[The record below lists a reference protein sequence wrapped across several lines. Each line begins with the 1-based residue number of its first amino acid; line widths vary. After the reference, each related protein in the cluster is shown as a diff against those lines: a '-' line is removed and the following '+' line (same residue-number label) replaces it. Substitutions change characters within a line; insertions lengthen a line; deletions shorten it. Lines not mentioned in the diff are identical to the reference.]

1 MPRPLQPNTKELMRK
16 AVQSYVFTSA
26 RFKYTLTEHKIRIAL
41 MNNLRIMNGESL
53 NIEYRNNMF
62 RIHHPQESRAWEVEM
77 PISDVLQYMDK
88 EESPSKNYEAIKRA
102 ARNMQLKI
110 FEVENTATGDYWG
123 APLIMNVWCSKRS
136 GMMKFAISDWV
147 LTALLDFTKG
157 YREFEL
163 PSMMH
168 LNSPYAMRMYELV
181 SKQKTPLTMKVED
194 LKEWFGVEDKYKRD
208 NDFVKRVLA
217 PSREEL
223 NIHCP
228 YSFDFEINRENPRNE
243 RSKTISYTFYPKYI
257 PKNHNSEIYKSDL
270 KAKVG
275 NITGPYGMLNK
286 AVNDYLLYNMN
297 MTKDEVN
304 ANKDLFLTAQKELPN
319 LVSELADLKE
329 RAARH
334 GKGTGWII
342 NGLKGKLKEKSNTS
356 E

>member
-1 MPRPLQPNTKELMRK
+1 MPRPLKPNTKELMRK

-88 EESPSKNYEAIKRA
+88 EETPSKNYNAIKRA

-123 APLIMNVWCSKRS
+123 APLIMNVWCSKHS
-136 GMMKFAISDWV
+136 GIMKFAISDWV

-168 LNSPYAMRMYELV
+168 LNSPYAMRMYELI
-181 SKQKTPLTMKVED
+181 SKQKEPLTMKVED
-194 LKEWFGVEDKYKRD
+194 LKEWFGIQDKKSYNTPGNFKARILDPSKKELDD
-208 NDFVKRVLA
+208 N
-217 PSREEL
+217 
-223 NIHCP
+223 CP
-228 YSFDFEINRENPRNE
+228 YSFEYTENRINSKNPRSE
-243 RSKTISYTFYPKYI
+243 IKSYTFYPKFI
-257 PKNHNSEIYKSDL
+257 QKNRDSELEKKEL
-270 KAKVG
+270 TAKVG
-275 NITGPYGMLNK
+275 NIAGTYGMLDK
-286 AVNDYLLYNMN
+286 AVSDYLLYNLN
-297 MTKDEVN
+297 MTKDEIN
-304 ANKDLFLTAQKELPN
+304 ANKALFLTAQKELPN
-319 LVSELADLKE
+319 LVDELADLKE
-329 RAARH
+329 RAAKN
-334 GKGTGWII
+334 GKGIGWII
-342 NGLKGKLKEKSNTS
+342 NGLKGQMKEKIK
-356 E
+356 